1 MKHPRHFSLRLALL
15 GLTLTLFLGSFGFAQ
30 DTCLSRSKT
39 YRQPEFD
46 PNDFLATDQGI
57 LVGADLSL
65 DTEELDLENLVL
77 GLEQPFYVDYL
88 SEGAGANHVFGFFFL
103 DIDTDKDGFPDF
115 FETDDYADLDGDGYL
130 NIIDE
135 DDDGDGIKDEDDKVP
150 SGVTSMPYS
159 VYRNG
164 DVAANGSISG
174 KSGTPDYWQ
183 FVPNSKISEGTYKD
197 YYEMPGTY
205 LYIDN
210 NSNSIPD
217 VLEYVTTTNMA
228 PYVVDKGWSAKHKIS
243 GNFLGLLGN
252 DWTYQGTPGET
263 TSDKYH
269 WSGSTVFYI
278 CDDDGDTGMDGNY
291 SSYLPYKTG
300 STLKYKDS
308 YGNVDANVDYLIYG
322 TTDPKSA
329 NVPSTLIDVAA
340 DGTKSFKKDARGQEM
355 YKYRWYQ
362 SSISGAREL
371 VFWLAV
377 FYGSGSNYVNTYY
390 SKSRFNPD
398 APPTSPNRN
407 TATNGDQFGKLSA
420 TVTGTPA
427 TNWYPNRAS
436 TSEHNTLVTAI
447 FGGSVTQ
454 WTDIASIPGSG
465 ASPVLNTGAAL
476 KDSRATQEWVDEWE
490 NFTTSRRILQYRA
503 LADWFSETPLQAN
516 TIINGRYSIDMSAE
530 GDSSIIRA
538 FNNKMV
544 HLMVGAPQ
552 STKDAWLLG
561 WEDLYNGGDRDY
573 EDVVFYVKRAAGGEL
588 VSLNVADEIG
598 QGASEDAEF
607 SISQVNFSFED
618 NFVDSQWGTSGR
630 YIAYF
635 YRLSQNDEWTV
646 LLGDNPPDN
655 QHHERNVDKFQPQ
668 FGGTTTLL
676 SDGVTVKRTVSIPV
690 EDKKTELYWKVQMAS
705 DNVDAAFQPKVTAA
719 DVGYQSLIHDFYY
732 NSAVIPNSDI
742 TYIASHESPSYS
754 WDEQTNRGHLYAFQS
769 FIHGDPATLTVIPED
784 GSPELTPT
792 TQPVAMFQKDESSE
806 PINLFKWDAGVSM
819 LTDLNDENERTIYTY
834 IAGNSETLETNLQNS
849 RVLLD
854 PNAADL
860 SESLVDAFEFT
871 SDKTT
876 ANVWVDN
883 YQSPSAEE
891 RDPEAAAIWLINWIH
906 GQENPVVSEDGVV
919 SSAEKRE
926 WVLGGINRASP
937 LVIRAPGRPTWLDR
951 ASDISIIDKRSYL
964 KFAEEQEN
972 LSTRLLIGTES
983 GLIHCIDAGKWVGTP
998 DKDPDSGAE
1007 YPWAEGHYE
1016 DGNYGTGKEVWA
1028 FLPGHLLP
1036 DIKYNYTHAKD
1047 IVAKCD
1053 ATAISTIVK
1062 DDDTWKRV
1070 VVFAQG
1076 YKAGT
1081 QTIGGDDRIGNVIW
1095 AMDLTDVDDPIPLWH
1110 RSDGNTQDIVNP
1122 VSMGWMKIGSEPVWV
1137 AVYPSGGTPLAN
1149 EKASFNIV
1157 NALTG
1162 ALVRSVTVGSDTN
1175 TGNESMLGTP
1185 GLIDSDGDGY
1195 IDLVFGA
1202 TSEGWL
1208 FAYNTVNELLTTE
1221 ELNGSFYLA
1230 PNIELDADNN
1240 VRVVALTGDS
1250 PLVYDS
1256 PEKPFNNKIYY
1267 YSFVTQENKWSEYGT
1282 ITMKAN
1288 HKAFSRPKLIGQQL
1302 VVGTTTGDTF
1312 NFCDADPDDPG
1323 DLLLYDLSQIGTDDV
1338 LDEDIVGFG
1347 SVLAPIVVSDG
1358 RVLAHGSNNNAYNP
1372 REEGSVFGNRK
1383 IGQFS
1388 SQAEV
1393 SIGDIFGVYSWQDDL
1408 MQSLKNALEDK
1419 ENTDEETP

>member
-1 MKHPRHFSLRLALL
+1 MKQHFFSLRHALL
-15 GLTLTLFLGSFGFAQ
+15 GLTFALTLSPLCLAQ
-30 DTCLSRSKT
+30 DICLSRTKT
-39 YRQPEFD
+39 YVQPEFD
-46 PNDFLATDQGI
+46 PDDFLATDQGI
-57 LVGADLSL
+57 LVGADLTL
-65 DTEELDLENLVL
+65 DTEELDLESLVL
-77 GLEQPFYVDYL
+77 GLEQPFYVDFL
-88 SEGAGANHVFGFFFL
+88 SEGAGASHTFGFFFL

-115 FETDDYADLDGDGYL
+115 FETDDYADLDGDGFL
-130 NIIDE
+130 NIVDE
-135 DDDGDGIKDEDDKVP
+135 DDDGDGIKDVDDVKP
-150 SGVTSMPYS
+150 TGVTSMPAS

-164 DVAANGSISG
+164 DVAANASISG

-183 FVPNSKISEGTYKD
+183 FVPNSKIAEGTYKD

-217 VLEYVTTTNMA
+217 VLEYTTTNYMA
-228 PYVVDKGWSAKHKIS
+228 PYVVDKGYAARHKILGS
-243 GNFLGLLGN
+243 FLGLLGN
-252 DWTYQGTPGET
+252 DWTYQGTPGST
-263 TSDKYH
+263 TADKYH
-269 WSGSTVFYI
+269 WSGSTIFYI
-278 CDDDGDTGMDGNY
+278 CDDDGDVSQHANY
-291 SSYLPYKTG
+291 TSYLPYKTG
-300 STLKYKDS
+300 STLKYKDDFS
-308 YGNVDANVDYLIYG
+308 TTDANIDYLIYG
-322 TTDPKSA
+322 SSDPKSP
-329 NVPSTLIDVAA
+329 NIPSTLVDTDSGGNKTFKT
-340 DGTKSFKKDARGQEM
+340 DGRGQQQ
-355 YKYRWYQ
+355 YKYRWYK
-362 SSISGAREL
+362 STISGAREL

-377 FYGSGSNYVNTYY
+377 FYPSTNNVNTYY

-398 APPTSPNRN
+398 NPPTDPNRN
-407 TATNGDQFGKLSA
+407 AATNGDQFGKLSA

-427 TNWYPNRAS
+427 SNWYPNRAS
-436 TSEHNTLVTAI
+436 TTEHNTLVTAI
-447 FGGSVTQ
+447 FGGTVTK
-454 WTDIASIPGSG
+454 WTDIASIPGAG

-490 NFTTSRRILQYRA
+490 NFTTNRRILQYRA
-503 LADWFSETPLQAN
+503 LADWFSETPLSAN

-561 WEDLYNGGDRDY
+561 WEDLYAGGDRDY

-607 SISQVNFSFED
+607 SISQVNFTFED
-618 NFVDSQWGTSGR
+618 NFVDSKWGTSGR

-655 QHHERNVDKFQPQ
+655 QHHTREVDKFQPA

-676 SDGVTVKRTVSIPV
+676 PDGVTVRRSVSIPV

-705 DNVDAAFQPKVTAA
+705 ENVDSAFQPKVTAA
-719 DVGYQSLIHDFYY
+719 EAGYQSLVHDFYY

-742 TYIASHESPSYS
+742 TYIASHETPSYS
-754 WDEQTNRGHLYAFQS
+754 WDEQSNRGHLYAFQS
-769 FIHGDPATLTVIPED
+769 FIHGDPITLTVIDDES
-784 GSPELTPT
+784 SPEKTPT
-792 TQPVAMFQKDESSE
+792 SQPVAMFQKDADSDA
-806 PINLFKWDAGVSM
+806 INLFKWDAGVTM
-819 LTDLNDENERTIYTY
+819 LTDLKEGNDRTIYTY
-834 IAGNSETLETNLQNS
+834 IANNTETLETNLGSS

-854 PNAADL
+854 PNASDL
-860 SESLVDAFEFT
+860 STELIEAFDFS
-871 SDKTT
+871 SDKTS

-883 YQSPSAEE
+883 YQNPSAEE

-919 SSAEKRE
+919 SSAEIRE

-951 ASDISIIDKRSYL
+951 SSEISVIDKRSFIQ
-964 KFAEEQEN
+964 FAEEQAE
-972 LSTRLLIGTES
+972 LPTRLLIGTES
-983 GLIHCIDAGKWVGTP
+983 GLIHCIDAGEWVGKP
-998 DKDPDSGAE
+998 KKDPETGAE
-1007 YPWAEGHYE
+1007 YPWAEGHYNE
-1016 DGNYGTGKEVWA
+1016 DNYGTGREVWA
-1028 FLPGHLLP
+1028 FLPGHLVP

-1053 ATAISTIVK
+1053 ATAVATIVK

-1076 YKAGT
+1076 YKAGS
-1081 QTIGGDDRIGNVIW
+1081 QTIDNDDRIGNVIW
-1095 AMDLTDVDDPIPLWH
+1095 AMDLTDVDNPIPLWH
-1110 RSDGNTQDIVNP
+1110 RSDANTQDIINP
-1122 VSMGWMKIGSEPVWV
+1122 ISMGWMKVGTDPIWV
-1137 AVYPSGGTPLAN
+1137 AVYPSGGTPVADQV
-1149 EKASFNIV
+1149 AYFNIV

-1162 ALVRSVTVGSDTN
+1162 ALIQSVAVGSEVN
-1175 TGNESMLGTP
+1175 KGNETMLGTP
-1185 GLIDSDGDGY
+1185 ALIDTDGDGY
-1195 IDLVFGA
+1195 IDHVFGA

-1208 FAYNTVNELLTTE
+1208 FAYNTVDSSLNTKELS
-1221 ELNGSFYLA
+1221 GSFYLA
-1230 PNIELDADNN
+1230 PNIDLDGDGN

-1256 PEKPFNNKIYY
+1256 PAKPFNNQIYY
-1267 YSFVTQENKWSEYGT
+1267 YTFVVEDNTWDENGT
-1282 ITMKAN
+1282 ITMKEN

-1323 DLLLYDLSQIGTDDV
+1323 DLVLYDLTEIGTDDV
-1338 LDEDIVGFG
+1338 LDDIISGYG

-1358 RVLAHGSNNNAYNP
+1358 RVLAHGSTSEAEDP
-1372 REEGSVFGNRK
+1372 RDEGSVFSNRQTPRPSANEE
-1383 IGQFS
+1383 ITI
-1388 SQAEV
+1388 A
-1393 SIGDIFGVYSWQDDL
+1393 DIFGVFSWQDEL
-1408 MQSLKNALEDK
+1408 IQALKNAQS
-1419 ENTDEETP
+1419 TDAEAE